1 MIREARW
8 ELGPA
13 LPNDLKSRM
22 SNEEQEFFAGYSRLI
37 GNYQDKLELD
47 LGTDIRFP
55 PKDLFMEVRGVPKE
69 PADDEEEKKKRSGE
83 GEGDQEQEAYTE
95 NGSISLN
102 PDTVQYVRRN
112 STVESLIRQ
121 GVLEDVT

>member
-1 MIREARW
+1 MDMIREARW

-13 LPNDLKSRM
+13 LPGDIKSRL
-22 SNEEQEFFAGYSRLI
+22 SNEEQEFFAEYSRLV
-37 GNYQDKLELD
+37 GNYQDALGLD
-47 LGTDIRFP
+47 LGTDIRYP
-55 PKDLFMEVRGVPKE
+55 PKELFMEVRGV
-69 PADDEEEKKKRSGE
+69 KRSSGSS
-83 GEGDQEQEAYTE
+83 GSGDGDEPQEQEAYTE

-121 GVLEDVT
+121 GVLEDVS

>member
-13 LPNDLKSRM
+13 LPDDIKSRL
-22 SNEEQEFFAGYSRLI
+22 SNEEQEFFAEYSRLV
-37 GNYQDKLELD
+37 GNYQDTLGLD
-47 LGTDIRFP
+47 LGTDIRYP
-55 PKDLFMEVRGVPKE
+55 PKELFMEVRGVKKSSDSSSGGDGDE
-69 PADDEEEKKKRSGE
+69 P
-83 GEGDQEQEAYTE
+83 QEQEAYTE

-121 GVLEDVT
+121 GVLEDVS

>member
-1 MIREARW
+1 MERMDMIREARW

-13 LPNDLKSRM
+13 LPSDLKSRM
-22 SNEEQEFFAGYSRLI
+22 SNEEQEFFSGYSRLI

-47 LGTDIRFP
+47 LGTDIRYP
-55 PKDLFMEVRGVPKE
+55 PKELFMEVRGVQRE
-69 PADDEEEKKKRSGE
+69 S
-83 GEGDQEQEAYTE
+83 EGDEPQEQEAYTE

-121 GVLEDVT
+121 GVLEDVS

>member
-22 SNEEQEFFAGYSRLI
+22 SNEEQEFFSGYSRLV
-37 GNYQDKLELD
+37 GNYQDKLGLD
-47 LGTDIRFP
+47 LGSDICFP
-55 PKDLFMEVRGVPKE
+55 PKELFMEVRGVSKE
-69 PADDEEEKKKRSGE
+69 S
-83 GEGDQEQEAYTE
+83 EGDGPQEQEVYTE
-95 NGSISLN
+95 DGSISLN

-121 GVLEDVT
+121 GILEDVT